1 MKFSLDENKKYG
13 KHNGFNYFQHF
24 NNMTDNLDK
33 PAEDYGTFHL
43 TTILIR
49 RARELMAGAPTL
61 LASDTSDPVQ
71 TAFEEFASG
80 KLSIT
85 GDDVTEEK

>member
-1 MKFSLDENKKYG
+1 
-13 KHNGFNYFQHF
+13 
-24 NNMTDNLDK
+24 MTDNIDN

-43 TTILIR
+43 TTILIKR
-49 RARELMAGAPTL
+49 VRELMDGAPAL
-61 LASDTSDPVQ
+61 IESDSSDPVK

-85 GDDVTEEK
+85 EDVVTEEK